1 MKQKQHSTLAGSKT
15 TVTDVIRWGAEVRR
29 IHARIAPYFARPEPY
44 RRALL
49 YLQGILSESAR
60 KNGWQVAEHAGETR
74 PDGMQRLL
82 SNAVWDENL
91 VRDEVRTY
99 VLDRLG
105 DPDAI
110 VAIDESS
117 FPKRGTK
124 SAGVAHH

>member
-1 MKQKQHSTLAGSKT
+1 
-15 TVTDVIRWGAEVRR
+15 
-29 IHARIAPYFARPEPY
+29 
-44 RRALL
+44 
-49 YLQGILSESAR
+49 
-60 KNGWQVAEHAGETR
+60 
-74 PDGMQRLL
+74 MQRLL